1 MFVPGSLVMGRLW
14 QTTQP
19 RSGHIGQAQMPV
31 WMNKDE
37 DMATAEC
44 QRLMILLH
52 ESEADG
58 AVADHIVPV
67 SRQQGL

>member
-1 MFVPGSLVMGRLW
+1 MFVPGSLVTGRLW

-19 RSGHIGQAQMPV
+19 MSGHIDRAQMRA

-37 DMATAEC
+37 DMATVEC
-44 QRLMILLH
+44 QRLMILLR
-52 ESEADG
+52 EFEADG

-67 SRQQGL
+67 L